1 MGRGNAEGERAVVV
15 GVDEPDRNRSA
26 IEWAAGE
33 AAARGVPLL
42 VVHAFV
48 WPVLRVPP
56 AVAAIGPAGG
66 LLAHA
71 KELLA
76 ESAELATSAAPGV
89 RVRSLLRTAFPD
101 ELLATQS
108 RTASYVV
115 LGSRGL
121 RTFGRLVVGS
131 TTMRLVVRSRCPV
144 VVVRTQRPAPSPDA
158 PVVAG
163 VDGSTHSSAAIEAAI
178 DLASHRQAELH
189 VVHVAASARSP
200 VSGGQID
207 VDELVAPWRASHP
220 DIPIRTLL
228 LEGRPHKVLVELSK
242 ASRAVVVGTRG
253 VGGVA
258 SLLVGSV
265 SQALI
270 SSAHCPVVVVP
281 SRTGEPLAE

>member
-1 MGRGNAEGERAVVV
+1 VGRGNAEGERAVVV
-15 GVDEPDRNRSA
+15 GVDEPDRNRIA
-26 IEWAAGE
+26 IEWAARE
-33 AAARGVPLL
+33 AAVRGVPLL

-48 WPVLRVPP
+48 WPLLRVPP

-66 LLAHA
+66 LRAHA

-89 RVRSLLRTAFPD
+89 RVQSLLRTAFPD

-144 VVVRTQRPAPSPDA
+144 VVVRSQRPAPSSDT
-158 PVVAG
+158 PVVVG
-163 VDGSTHSSAAIEAAI
+163 VDGSTHSPAAIEAAI

-189 VVHVAASARSP
+189 VVHVTASA
-200 VSGGQID
+200 VSGAQID
-207 VDELVAPWRASHP
+207 VGELVAPWRASHP
-220 DIPIRTLL
+220 DVPIRTLL

-242 ASRAVVVGTRG
+242 ASRAVVVGARG
-253 VGGVA
+253 LGGVA
-258 SLLVGSV
+258 SLLIGSV

-270 SSAHCPVVVVP
+270 SSARCPVVVVP

>member
-15 GVDEPDRNRSA
+15 GVDEPDRSRSA

-33 AAARGVPLL
+33 AAVRGVPLL
-42 VVHAFV
+42 LVHAFV
-48 WPVLRVPP
+48 WPLLRVPP
-56 AVAAIGPAGG
+56 TVTAIGPAGG
-66 LLAHA
+66 LREHA
-71 KELLA
+71 KELLG

-89 RVRSLLRTAFPD
+89 RVRSLLRTALPD

-144 VVVRTQRPAPSPDA
+144 AVVRGNQRPAPGPDT
-158 PVVAG
+158 PVVVG
-163 VDGSTHSSAAIEAAI
+163 VDGSTHSPPAIEAAV

-189 VVHVAASARSP
+189 VVHVAASAMSA
-200 VSGGQID
+200 VSSGQID

-220 DIPIRTLL
+220 DVPIQILL

-242 ASRAVVVGTRG
+242 ASRAVVVGARG
-253 VGGVA
+253 LGGVA

-270 SSAHCPVVVVP
+270 SSAHCPVVIVP
-281 SRTGEPLAE
+281 SRTGEP